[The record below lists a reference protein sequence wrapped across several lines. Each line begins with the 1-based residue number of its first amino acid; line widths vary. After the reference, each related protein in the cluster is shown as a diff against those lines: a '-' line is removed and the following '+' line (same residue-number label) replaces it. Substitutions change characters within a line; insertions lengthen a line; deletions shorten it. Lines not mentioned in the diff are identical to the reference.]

1 MKSLAQTGDP
11 LMKPPVVS
19 AEMLLQVQRDR
30 QAIAAELPVLALQ
43 DARLVAAA
51 AEDTLTGHLR
61 RAIHASHRS
70 LQIIATEAGIQ
81 PAALCHFLEGEQALQ
96 SNELDRLAAAAGVTV
111 SLALQR
117 P

>member
-11 LMKPPVVS
+11 VMKPPVVS

-61 RAIHASHRS
+61 RAIHASHKS
-70 LQIIATEAGIQ
+70 LQIIATEARIQ
-81 PAALCHFLEGEQALQ
+81 PSALCRFLEGEQALQ
-96 SNELDRLAAAAGVTV
+96 SNDLDRLAAAAGVTV
-111 SLALQR
+111 SLAVQR